1 MQAARFVDIT
11 RSFFPCDPNTFP
23 ESLFEARTVE
33 NRVPITAY
41 KGYNILPT
49 SYGYKSY
56 FGTNQRLGIDG
67 LAAKVDYV
75 FVFQNASLQN
85 ILIALCDSGIWY
97 KVGTTAGA
105 WTNAYA
111 TTPYNPVSAPTYYP
125 WSYCII
131 NDELYCYRQNWPSYQ
146 KLSSQ
151 VAAPGF
157 ALTNVVP
164 SFLNM
169 AGQLGI
175 FRAGNRLGF
184 WDSADSTA
192 WSSLDDFADF
202 TPSLE
207 TLAGSAVFSQVIGRI
222 INIVGHAQ
230 GFMIYSTKSAVFIRE
245 APESLFQWEPVR
257 IIDNAGIAYRRQVTA
272 SVPDN
277 IHYVYTNVGLYE
289 VKNAV
294 PKIIVPQVTDFFK
307 KAAGPKFLRFLE
319 GRYLF
324 VQSLNADF
332 INGIPQFTD
341 EEVPATQIT
350 FPGVDLTL
358 QDRVNDALT
367 QGSNGFCPIYD
378 DISSGKILQPEG
390 QDPDTFWRP
399 IWTAYLSQVG
409 QISPDVIF
417 ETTPCSVI
425 SEQGTPVAMNP
436 KDADTY
442 GKASTDTTNK
452 TPVLGSVFLDGNWTI
467 TRFVQAQMAI
477 WAQADKAS
485 AARLAAMLSKTHT
498 STKTSETPTDQS
510 SFTETR
516 CDIGQFV
523 TKWSTPVLQISRCK
537 VTLTRFALESVK
549 LRIYTSKRVVS
560 QFFPSSII
568 ERDTLH
574 WLVTA
579 GSFGNGSGCIGPTPE
594 AAANLCRNTLIYP
607 NPLISADIIVIQ
619 TCNES
624 PRNAITPGNYM
635 GLTRI
640 YNKCPPGS
648 SPQGASPCLCL
659 KDAYYLN
666 NFTTI
671 SYIENVPQNTALK
684 PDTAIMTITGW
695 KETTT
700 GQVIS
705 SSSCDEPFADTGD
718 TPLYPKPSDLGELCS
733 EPFPPFVIEGTPP
746 VTVTW
751 PDQTVVLPPSTFLL
765 QDGSGEPIYPTY
777 EGAYVYDTQ
786 LEKWGHYKGRHKQL
800 LDYSPINTYGPSQQS
815 YPKFGMM
822 AGMLSEGGQ
831 LFLFDDRP
839 ADASITYGKFGYD
852 RRGVTS
858 PEELVVH
865 MAAKSDFVATVET
878 SLTGKNLTTGLD
890 KSVGFSDTDTAVVQ
904 GAYPGKWQNL
914 RIDGTFDINYIEYRA
929 QRKGNR

>member
-1 MQAARFVDIT
+1 MQAARFVDVT

-41 KGYNILPT
+41 KGYNIMPT
-49 SYGYKSY
+49 SYGYRSY
-56 FGTNQRLGIDG
+56 FGTNQRLDIDG

-97 KVGTTAGA
+97 KVGSTSGA

-111 TTPYNPVSAPTYYP
+111 TTPYNPVTATTYYP

-146 KLSSQ
+146 KLASQ

-192 WSSLDDFADF
+192 WSALDDFADF

-207 TLAGSAVFSQVIGRI
+207 TLAGSAIFSQVIGRI
-222 INIVGHAQ
+222 VNIVGHAQ

-257 IIDNAGIAYRRQVTA
+257 ILDNSGIAYRRQVTA

-277 IHYVYTNVGLYE
+277 VHYAYTSTGLYE
-289 VKNAV
+289 IKNAV

-307 KAAGPKFLRFLE
+307 KAPGPKFLRFLE

-324 VQSLNADF
+324 VQSLDPAF
-332 INGIPQFTD
+332 VNGIPQFTD
-341 EEVPATQIT
+341 ETVPPTTIT
-350 FPGVDLTL
+350 FPGSNLTL

-378 DISSGKILQPEG
+378 DISDGGILQPEG
-390 QDPDTFWRP
+390 ESPDEFWRP

-409 QISPDVIF
+409 QISPDVVF
-417 ETTPCSVI
+417 ETTPCSVT
-425 SEQGTPVAMNP
+425 SEQGVAVEMNP

-442 GKASTDTTNK
+442 GLATTDITNK
-452 TPVLGSVFLDGNWTI
+452 TPVLGDVFLDGNWTI
-467 TRFVQAQMAI
+467 TRFVQAQLAI
-477 WAQADKAS
+477 WGQADKAN
-485 AARLAAMLSKTHT
+485 AARLAAILSRTHT
-498 STKTSETPTDQS
+498 STKTSETPNDIS

-523 TKWSTPVLQISRCK
+523 TKWSAPVLQISRCSVK
-537 VTLTRFALESVK
+537 LTRFALESVK
-549 LRIYTSKRVVS
+549 LRVYTSKRVVG
-560 QFFPSSII
+560 QFMPASVINRPLLYYRVNYS
-568 ERDTLH
+568 T
-574 WLVTA
+574 
-579 GSFGNGSGCIGPTPE
+579 NGSVGCTASTPWD
-594 AAANLCRNTLIYP
+594 AMNPCRNLSIFP
-607 NPLISADIIVIQ
+607 NPLGPADMTVLNMCDSYFGE
-619 TCNES
+619 TLS
-624 PRNAITPGNYM
+624 PGNYIQTTPVLDACPS
-635 GLTRI
+635 GTTPTGCALC
-640 YNKCPPGS
+640 NKP
-648 SPQGASPCLCL
+648 
-659 KDAYYLN
+659 AYYLN
-666 NFTTI
+666 QHTTI
-671 SYIENVPQNTALK
+671 SYIEDVPQNTALK
-684 PDTAIMTITGW
+684 PDTAIMVITAW

-700 GQVIS
+700 GRIIPAAT
-705 SSSCDEPFADTGD
+705 CDEPFADTGD
-718 TPLYPKPSDLGELCS
+718 TPIYPQPSDTGELCS

-746 VTVTW
+746 VTVEW
-751 PDQTVVLPPSTFLL
+751 PDQTVVIPPSTFLL
-765 QDGSGEPIYPTY
+765 QDGTGEPIYPTY
-777 EGAYVYDTQ
+777 EGAYVYDTH
-786 LEKWGHYKGRHKQL
+786 LEKWGAYKGRHKQL
-800 LDYSPINTYGPSQQS
+800 LDYSPINTFGPSQQS

-822 AGMLSEGGQ
+822 AGMMSDGGS

-839 ADASITYGKFGYD
+839 YESSITYGKFGYD

-865 MAAKSDFVATVET
+865 MGSKCTFTVTVET
-878 SLTGKNLTTGLD
+878 SLSGKTITAGLS
-890 KSVGFSDTDTAVVQ
+890 KTVGYADADVAVVQ
-904 GAYPGKWQNL
+904 GSYPGKWQNL
-914 RIDGTFDINYIEYRA
+914 RIDGIFDINYVEYRA
-929 QRKGNR
+929 QKKGTR